1 MQKKKT
7 VFLAGDSTVQTYK
20 LIDAP
25 QCGWGAMLHRYFSD
39 NEVKIYHSE
48 GSRFEN
54 SVSYELEDIIIDN
67 RAMAARSAKS
77 FFDEGRWKDLY
88 DSVKEG
94 DIVLMQFAHNDANI
108 EKPERYLTP
117 DEYREKLLN
126 DYIKPLREKRAV
138 PVLVTAIAMK
148 DFDENGVCRI
158 SFPKYREKMIELS
171 KAEHTCLIDL
181 GKETADYNTLIGEE
195 ACKNIYMNLE
205 KDMFESAPEGKED
218 NAHLK
223 FEGAFVYAGF
233 VAKGLKDILNL

>member
-20 LIDAP
+20 LVDAP

-94 DIVLMQFAHNDANI
+94 DIVLMQFAHNDANK

-117 DEYREKLLN
+117 EEYREKLLN

-148 DFDENGVCRI
+148 DFDEEGRCRI
-158 SFPKYREKMIELS
+158 SFPKYREKMIEIAD
-171 KAEHTCLIDL
+171 KEHVNLIDL
-181 GKETADYNTLIGEE
+181 GKKTADYNTLIGEE

-205 KDMFESAPEGKED
+205 KGMFESAPEGKED

-233 VAKGLKDILNL
+233 VAKGLKDILNQ